1 MKRKTNKEIIEA
13 LINEMFVIAGHNL
26 TYQDVEGRT
35 DNWFSEYTM
44 TESQNNQWK
53 DWGVDYLRKQQHWN
67 KRSAQREMSMLDL
80 YCGLKTVPDDN
91 Q

>member
-1 MKRKTNKEIIEA
+1 
-13 LINEMFVIAGHNL
+13 
-26 TYQDVEGRT
+26 
-35 DNWFSEYTM
+35 M

-53 DWGVDYLRKQQHWN
+53 EWGVDYLRKQRHWN

-80 YCGLKTVPDDN
+80 YCGLKTIPDDN